1 MTSTRISETP
11 KLPIALSLNPGVE
24 KPQPPEFEEG
34 NWRGWATVST
44 TRYVLP
50 IQHTD
55 RLCVTATRT

>member
-50 IQHTD
+50 I
-55 RLCVTATRT
+55 